1 MNDDVDKFK
10 FLYELISAE
19 YKDEIERSRKVEEK
33 AMRLFTFLN
42 IIFALL
48 ASIVLKYDFWK
59 ELKEVNTMIVGFL
72 VFLSILIFLLLIDAW
87 RVLFKSLKNKKVK
100 KLVLEQDNEFEDIVY
115 DDSKGMEFL
124 YWRAYKNCQ
133 SAIEYNRNSSNELY
147 HSLDI
152 AQNWIKQAFTLL
164 CVFLF
169 VLFLCYLKRVCV

>member
-59 ELKEVNTMIVGFL
+59 ELKEVNTMIVGFI

-115 DDSKGMEFL
+115 DDNKGMEFL

-147 HSLDI
+147 YSLDI

-169 VLFLCYLKRVCV
+169 VLFLCYLKRVYI